1 MSTVRSHSQKSHSQK
16 SHSQKSHIKSL
27 LTALLTLQLVVVPLA
42 QAQGTAKTDTTQSIL
57 EGDPKIRNSLEFKE
71 AAGML
76 RCPTCQ
82 GLSILGS
89 DAQFS
94 LQMKQIVEDKIKLG
108 WDKQKIMDF
117 FVERYGTWIMR
128 TPPKE
133 GISLI
138 AWVMP
143 LVLLI
148 IGPLV
153 VWFIFWRKTQKVTTF
168 GMRSTEQLLAQ
179 MEAELQLMKK
189 EHS

>member
-1 MSTVRSHSQKSHSQK
+1 MLKLLCAVLLLVSSSLYGQAAPKTMDKSD
-16 SHSQKSHIKSL
+16 
-27 LTALLTLQLVVVPLA
+27 A
-42 QAQGTAKTDTTQSIL
+42 TQSIL

-82 GLSILGS
+82 GLSILNS

-94 LQMKQIVEDKIKLG
+94 LQMKQIVEDKIAAG
-108 WDKQKIMDF
+108 WDQEQIMTF
-117 FVERYGTWIMR
+117 FVDRYGTWIMR

-138 AWVMP
+138 AWLLP
-143 LVLLI
+143 LALLI
-148 IGPLV
+148 VGPLV

-168 GMRSTEQLLAQ
+168 GMRTTEELIAQ
-179 MEAELQLMKK
+179 METELAALRK
-189 EHS
+189 EA